1 MSILQDLSR
10 QRETIVRATDTLHGA
25 GENVG
30 AARKILGSMS
40 RRITT
45 NKITLAII
53 ALFLLVAIILVIY
66 FKIAN

>member
-1 MSILQDLSR
+1 MNILQDLSR

-40 RRITT
+40 RRITA
-45 NKITLAII
+45 NKLTLAVI
-53 ALFLLVAIILVIY
+53 AFLLILAIVLVVY